1 MSFKGE
7 LREYQKAAASLI
19 VNRERCL
26 LALDLGTGKTVV
38 SIAAMEELLDKGEI
52 KCALLIMSSSLTKQW
67 EERLRQFTDRPI
79 ESILLVDGSTAP
91 KKRQSLYQSA
101 LTTSP
106 SYLIMGIRQVVADLE
121 WVKKINPDLV
131 LVDEVTSIKNFSTQQ
146 TKAIKKLTP
155 RYRVGL
161 TAEPIENGK
170 AEELFSIMQWI
181 DPDVLGHWQSFD
193 MRYIERNKY
202 NMVTGYANMDELNE
216 RLMEACI
223 SKRRDDPDVAE
234 FMPTVEE
241 YNVYVEMDS
250 ETELVY
256 RGIARELLQALYSA
270 GPRDYVDIE
279 RAYGERNGK
288 DSRDGGHE
296 LGPITSR
303 LLALHLLLDDPSV
316 LEASARA
323 YDDPETDSGSR
334 YANGLWKAGRL
345 PPDGSHGAKLEA
357 AIQLVHEYMEEP
369 EHKVIIFARFKSI
382 LRTLAEELKEY
393 GPVLFT
399 GELNGEQRG
408 QAISAFTNDDNVRLF
423 LSSDAGGYGVDLFR
437 ASHLINYDLPQ
448 SSGTFKQRNGRHVRA
463 SSTFRTVFIDNLIV
477 KGSVE
482 EYQLARLNYKARVSN
497 AVLTG
502 MSDPDGKVTN
512 EVKSLT
518 RFLEDYLG
526 A

>member
-7 LREYQKAAASLI
+7 LREYQEVAKGLITERGKA
-19 VNRERCL
+19 L

-38 SIAAMEELLDKGEI
+38 SIAAIEELREAGKI

-67 EERLRQFTDRPI
+67 EERIAQFTDSTAI
-79 ESILLVDGSTAP
+79 VVDGSISP
-91 KKRQSLYQSA
+91 KKRSDILKNA
-101 LTTSP
+101 IHNP
-106 SYLIMGIRQVVADLE
+106 PDYLVVGIRQVVSDLTFIQ
-121 WVKKINPDLV
+121 KIKPDLV
-131 LVDEVTSIKNFSTQQ
+131 LVDEVTCIKNFATQQ
-146 TKAIKKLTP
+146 TKTIKKLKTS
-155 RYRVGL
+155 YRVGL

-181 DPDVLGHWQSFD
+181 DDSVFGHWQEFD
-193 MRYIERNKY
+193 SRYIERNKY
-202 NMVTGYANMDELNE
+202 NMVVGYNNMDELNQK
-216 RLMEACI
+216 LMTACV
-223 SKRRDDPDVAE
+223 SKRREDPDVSS

-241 YNVYVEMDS
+241 YNVYVEMDD
-250 ETELVY
+250 ETRVVY

-270 GPRDYVDIE
+270 GPRDYIDIE

-288 DSRDGGHE
+288 SSSDGSHE

-323 YDDPETDSGSR
+323 YDDPTTDGGSK
-334 YANGLWKAGRL
+334 YANGLWKAGKL
-345 PPDGSHGAKLEA
+345 PSTGFQGAKLETCLE
-357 AIQLVHEYMEEP
+357 LVHEYMEKP

-382 LRTLAEELKEY
+382 LYTLAEELKEY

-399 GELNGEQRG
+399 GDLNGEQRG
-408 QAISAFTNDDNVRLF
+408 AAISAFTNNDGVRLF

-477 KGSVE
+477 ADSVE
-482 EYQLARLNYKARVSN
+482 EYQLARLNYKAKVSH
-497 AVLTG
+497 AALTG
-502 MSDPDGKVTN
+502 MSDSDGRVAN
-512 EVKSLT
+512 DAKSLT
-518 RFLEDYLG
+518 RHLEIYLG
-526 A
+526 EK